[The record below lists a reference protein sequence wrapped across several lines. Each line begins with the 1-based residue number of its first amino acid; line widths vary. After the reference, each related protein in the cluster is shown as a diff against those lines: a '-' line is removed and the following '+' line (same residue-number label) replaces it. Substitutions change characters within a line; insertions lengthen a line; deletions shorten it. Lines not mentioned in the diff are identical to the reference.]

1 MLKAENIA
9 SIRQYYFT
17 NGLLWIIISVLI
29 IRYFQLQILNF
40 DKYSKKANTNRI
52 RKVTLSSPRGLIL
65 DRKGRILVDNIP
77 TYILNAIPGELS
89 NKDTKFQFVA
99 DIIGIDPSI
108 ILTNYEKYYRGR
120 FISTRL
126 AKDLTFEQ
134 ISKIEENKLNIEG
147 IYYQQFPE
155 RAFPSKVNAS
165 HILGYV
171 KEVDRDIRNSLNR
184 KNDYEL
190 GDVIGWSGLERKYE
204 SYLKGKHGV
213 QFFEV
218 DAFGRE
224 VGFVDDFPPRD
235 PEPGNDII
243 TTIDMNI
250 QNSLEQAMINKRG
263 VIIVGLPKTGEILGA
278 VSMPDYEPDLFTGR
292 ITEHDW
298 RGILNHPDKPLVNRF
313 NQGLYP
319 PGSIVKM
326 ITEVALLDNVN
337 FDPLNK
343 IKCDGTFQFGDRIFG
358 CWYTNGHGEM
368 DLSSSIASSCDIYFY
383 KTIKYYDFEIL
394 SDFYRKFGF
403 GRLTGVD
410 IQGESRGVVPTIDYM
425 NKRYGRFGW
434 SKGSLLNYSI
444 GQGELLVTPIQVFNY
459 TNLLATKGKTYKPHF
474 VKDYS
479 SVPSDTIDIPNE
491 TWDKIILDMAKV
503 ISDEKGTGK
512 AADPKNI
519 NAKVFGKTG
528 TAENPHGEDHAW
540 FIGWMDFLNEKYSIV
555 ILLENAGSGGAIAAP
570 IAKKIFNDIINLTND
585 L

>member
-40 DKYSKKANTNRI
+40 DQYSKKANTNRI

-65 DRKGRILVDNIP
+65 DREGRILVDNIP

-89 NKDTKFQFVA
+89 NKDVKLQFVA

-134 ISKIEENKLNIEG
+134 ISKLEENKLNIEG

-171 KEVDRDIRNSLNR
+171 KEVDRGIRNSLNK

-250 QNSLEQAMINKRG
+250 QNSLEKAMINKRG

-278 VSMPDYEPDLFTGR
+278 VSMPDYKPDLFTGR
-292 ITEHDW
+292 ITEQDW
-298 RGILNHPDKPLVNRF
+298 REILNHPDKPLVNRF

-326 ITEVALLDNVN
+326 ITEVALLENIN
-337 FDPLNK
+337 FDPLTK
-343 IKCDGTFQFGDRIFG
+343 IKCDGAFQFGDRIFG

-368 DLSSSIASSCDIYFY
+368 DLSSAIAFSCDIFFY
-383 KTIKYYDFEIL
+383 KTIKYYDFDIL
-394 SDFYRKFGF
+394 SDFYKKFGF

-479 SVPSDTIDIPNE
+479 PVPSDTIDIPNE

-503 ISDEKGTGK
+503 ISDENGTGK
-512 AADPKNI
+512 AADPKKL

-570 IAKKIFNDIINLTND
+570 IAKNIFNDIINITNI
-585 L
+585 

>member
-9 SIRQYYFT
+9 SVRQFYF
-17 NGLLWIIISVLI
+17 IISLI
-29 IRYFQLQILNF
+29 WILISILIFRYFQLQILNF

-52 RKVTLSSPRGLIL
+52 RKVTLSAPRGLIL
-65 DRKGRILVDNIP
+65 DRDGLILVDNIP

-89 NKDTKFQFVA
+89 NRGEKFQFIA
-99 DIIGIDPSI
+99 DIIGLDSST
-108 ILTNYEKYYRGR
+108 ILKNYQKYYRGR

-126 AKDLTFEQ
+126 AKDLSFEQ

-155 RAFPSKVNAS
+155 RAFPSIVKAS

-171 KEVDRDIRNSLNR
+171 KEVDRGIRNSLNK

-204 SYLKGKHGV
+204 SLLKGKHGI
-213 QFFEV
+213 QFFQV

-235 PEPGNDII
+235 SEPGNDII

-250 QNSLEQAMINKRG
+250 QKALENVMINKRG

-292 ITEHDW
+292 ITEKDW
-298 RGILNHPDKPLVNRF
+298 YDILNHPDKPLVNRF

-326 ITEVALLDNVN
+326 ITEVALLDNIN
-337 FDPLNK
+337 FDPLNEV
-343 IKCDGTFQFGDRIFG
+343 KCEGAFQFGDRVFG
-358 CWYTNGHGEM
+358 CWNTNGHGNM
-368 DLSSSIASSCDIYFY
+368 DLSSAISFSCDIYFY
-383 KTIKYYDFEIL
+383 KTIKYYDFDIL
-394 SDFYRKFGF
+394 SNFYKMFGF

-434 SKGSLLNYSI
+434 SKGSLLNYCI
-444 GQGELLVTPIQVFNY
+444 GQGELLVTPMQVFNY
-459 TNLLATKGKTYKPHF
+459 TNLLATKGNTYKPHF
-474 VKDYS
+474 VKGNPL
-479 SVPSDTIDIPNE
+479 VPCDTIKIPNE
-491 TWDKIILDMAKV
+491 TWKKIILDMRKV
-503 ISDEKGTGK
+503 ISEEKGTGK
-512 AADPKNI
+512 AADPLKPY
-519 NAKVFGKTG
+519 AKVYGKTG
-528 TAENPHGEDHAW
+528 TAENPHGDDHAW
-540 FIGWMDFLNEKYSIV
+540 FIGWLDYFHKKYSIV
-555 ILLENAGSGGAIAAP
+555 VLLENGGSGGAFAAP
-570 IAKKIFNDIINLTND
+570 IAKLIFNQIIQLANI
-585 L
+585 

>member
-29 IRYFQLQILNF
+29 LRYFQLQILNF
-40 DKYSKKANTNRI
+40 DQYSKKANTNRI

-65 DRKGRILVDNIP
+65 DREGRILVDNIP

-89 NKDTKFQFVA
+89 NKDVKLQFVA

-134 ISKIEENKLNIEG
+134 ISKLEENKLNIEG

-171 KEVDRDIRNSLNR
+171 KEVDRDIRNSLDK

-243 TTIDMNI
+243 TTIDMDI
-250 QNSLEQAMINKRG
+250 QNSLEKAMINKRG

-278 VSMPDYEPDLFTGR
+278 VSMPDYKPDLFTGR
-292 ITEHDW
+292 ITEQDW
-298 RGILNHPDKPLVNRF
+298 REILNHPDKPLVNRF

-326 ITEVALLDNVN
+326 ITEVALLENIN
-337 FDPLNK
+337 FDPLTK
-343 IKCDGTFQFGDRIFG
+343 IKCDGAFQFGDRIFG

-368 DLSSSIASSCDIYFY
+368 DLSSAIAFSCDIFFY
-383 KTIKYYDFEIL
+383 KTIKYYDFDIL
-394 SDFYRKFGF
+394 SDFYKKFGF

-474 VKDYS
+474 VKDIA

-503 ISDEKGTGK
+503 ISDENGTGK
-512 AADPKNI
+512 AADPKKL

-570 IAKKIFNDIINLTND
+570 IAKNIFNDIINITNI
-585 L
+585 

>member
-9 SIRQYYFT
+9 SVRQYYF
-17 NGLLWIIISVLI
+17 IISLTWLLIAILI

-40 DKYSKKANTNRI
+40 DQYSKKANTNRI
-52 RKVTLSSPRGLIL
+52 RKVTLSAPRGLIL
-65 DRKGRILVDNIP
+65 DRNGLILVDNIP

-89 NKDTKFQFVA
+89 NRGAKFQFIA
-99 DIIGIDPSI
+99 DIIGIDSTA
-108 ILTNYEKYYRGR
+108 ILKNYQKYYRGR

-126 AKDLTFEQ
+126 AKDLSFEQ

-155 RAFPSKVNAS
+155 RAFPSIVNAS

-171 KEVDRDIRNSLNR
+171 KEVDRGIRNSLNK

-204 SYLKGKHGV
+204 SFLKGKHGI
-213 QFFEV
+213 QFFQV
-218 DAFGRE
+218 DAYGRE

-243 TTIDMNI
+243 TTININI
-250 QNSLEQAMINKRG
+250 QKALENVMINKRG

-292 ITEHDW
+292 ITEKDW
-298 RGILNHPDKPLVNRF
+298 YDILNHPDKPLVNRF

-326 ITEVALLDNVN
+326 ITEVALLDNIN
-337 FDPLNK
+337 FDPLNE
-343 IKCDGTFQFGDRIFG
+343 IKCEGAYQFGDRIFG
-358 CWYTNGHGEM
+358 CWNTNGHGNM
-368 DLSSSIASSCDIYFY
+368 DLSSAISSSCDIYFY
-383 KTIKYYDFEIL
+383 KTIKYYDFDIL
-394 SDFYRKFGF
+394 SNFYKMFGF

-434 SKGSLLNYSI
+434 SKGSLLNYCI
-444 GQGELLVTPIQVFNY
+444 GQGELLVTPMQVFNY
-459 TNLLATKGKTYKPHF
+459 TNLLATKGNTYKPHF
-474 VKDYS
+474 VKGNTL
-479 SVPSDTIDIPNE
+479 VPCDTIKISNE
-491 TWDKIILDMAKV
+491 IWEKIILDMAKV

-512 AADPKNI
+512 AADPLKL
-519 NAKVFGKTG
+519 NAKVYGKTG

-540 FIGWMDFLNEKYSIV
+540 FIGWMDYFEKKYSIIV
-555 ILLENAGSGGAIAAP
+555 LLENAGSGGAVAAP
-570 IAKKIFNDIINLTND
+570 IAKHIFNQIIQLANI
-585 L
+585 

>member
-9 SIRQYYFT
+9 SVRQYYF
-17 NGLLWIIISVLI
+17 IISLTWLLIAILI

-40 DKYSKKANTNRI
+40 DQYSKKANTNRI
-52 RKVTLSSPRGLIL
+52 RKVTLSAPRGLIL
-65 DRKGRILVDNIP
+65 DRNGLILVDNIP

-89 NKDTKFQFVA
+89 NRGAKFQFIA
-99 DIIGIDPSI
+99 DIIGIDSTA
-108 ILTNYEKYYRGR
+108 ILKNYQKYYRGR

-126 AKDLTFEQ
+126 AKDLSFEQ

-155 RAFPSKVNAS
+155 RAFPSIVNAS

-171 KEVDRDIRNSLNR
+171 KEVDRGIRNSLNK

-204 SYLKGKHGV
+204 SFLKGKHGI
-213 QFFEV
+213 QFFQV
-218 DAFGRE
+218 DAYGRE

-243 TTIDMNI
+243 TTININI
-250 QNSLEQAMINKRG
+250 QKALENVMINKRG

-292 ITEHDW
+292 ITEKDW
-298 RGILNHPDKPLVNRF
+298 YEILNHPDKPLVNRF

-326 ITEVALLDNVN
+326 ITEVALLDNIN
-337 FDPLNK
+337 FDPLYE
-343 IKCDGTFQFGDRIFG
+343 IKCEGAYQFGDRIFG
-358 CWYTNGHGEM
+358 CWNTNGHGNM
-368 DLSSSIASSCDIYFY
+368 DLSSAISSSCDIYFY
-383 KTIKYYDFEIL
+383 KTIKYYDFDIL
-394 SDFYRKFGF
+394 SNFYKMFGF

-434 SKGSLLNYSI
+434 SKGSLLNYCI
-444 GQGELLVTPIQVFNY
+444 GQGELLVTPMQVFNY
-459 TNLLATKGKTYKPHF
+459 TNLLATKGNTYKPHF
-474 VKDYS
+474 VKGNTL
-479 SVPSDTIDIPNE
+479 VPCDTIKISNE
-491 TWDKIILDMAKV
+491 IWEKIILDMAKV

-512 AADPKNI
+512 AADPLKL
-519 NAKVFGKTG
+519 NAKVYGKTG

-540 FIGWMDFLNEKYSIV
+540 FIGWMDYFEKKYSIIV
-555 ILLENAGSGGAIAAP
+555 LLENAGSGGTVAAP
-570 IAKKIFNDIINLTND
+570 IAKDIFNKIIQLENI
-585 L
+585 

>member
-9 SIRQYYFT
+9 SSRQYYFT

-29 IRYFQLQILNF
+29 LRYFQLQILNF
-40 DKYSKKANTNRI
+40 DQYSKKANTNRI

-65 DRKGRILVDNIP
+65 DREGRILVDNIP

-99 DIIGIDPSI
+99 DIIGIDSSI

-171 KEVDRDIRNSLNR
+171 KEVDRGIRNSLNK

-243 TTIDMNI
+243 TTIDMDI
-250 QNSLEQAMINKRG
+250 QNSLEKAMINKRG

-278 VSMPDYEPDLFTGR
+278 VSMPDYKPDLFTGR
-292 ITEHDW
+292 ITEQDW
-298 RGILNHPDKPLVNRF
+298 REILNHPDKPLVNRF

-337 FDPLNK
+337 FDPLTK
-343 IKCDGTFQFGDRIFG
+343 IKCDGAFQFGDRIFG

-368 DLSSSIASSCDIYFY
+368 DLSSAIAFSCDIFFY
-383 KTIKYYDFEIL
+383 KTIKYYDFDIL
-394 SDFYRKFGF
+394 SDFYKKFGF

-410 IQGESRGVVPTIDYM
+410 IQGESRGVVPTINYM
-425 NKRYGRFGW
+425 NNRYGRFGW

-444 GQGELLVTPIQVFNY
+444 GQGELLVTPMQVFNY

-474 VKDYS
+474 VKDIA
-479 SVPSDTIDIPNE
+479 SVTSDTIDIPNE
-491 TWDKIILDMAKV
+491 TWDKVILDMAKV

-512 AADPKNI
+512 AADPKKL

-540 FIGWMDFLNEKYSIV
+540 FIGWMDFLNKKYSIV

-570 IAKKIFNDIINLTND
+570 IAKNIFNDIINLTNI
-585 L
+585 

>member
-40 DKYSKKANTNRI
+40 DQYSKKANTNRI

-65 DRKGRILVDNIP
+65 DREGRILVDNIP

-89 NKDTKFQFVA
+89 NKDVKLQFVA

-134 ISKIEENKLNIEG
+134 ISKLEENKLNIEG

-171 KEVDRDIRNSLNR
+171 KEVDRDIRNSLNK

-243 TTIDMNI
+243 TTIDMDI
-250 QNSLEQAMINKRG
+250 QNSLEKAMINKRG

-278 VSMPDYEPDLFTGR
+278 VSMPDYKPDLFTGR
-292 ITEHDW
+292 ITEQDW
-298 RGILNHPDKPLVNRF
+298 REILNHPDKPLVNRF

-326 ITEVALLDNVN
+326 ITEVALLENIN
-337 FDPLNK
+337 FDPLTK
-343 IKCDGTFQFGDRIFG
+343 IKCDGAFQFGDRIFG

-368 DLSSSIASSCDIYFY
+368 DLSSAIAFSCDIFFY
-383 KTIKYYDFEIL
+383 KTIKYYDFDIL
-394 SDFYRKFGF
+394 SDFYKKFGF

-479 SVPSDTIDIPNE
+479 PVPSDTIDIPNE

-503 ISDEKGTGK
+503 ISDENGTGK
-512 AADPKNI
+512 AADPKKL

-570 IAKKIFNDIINLTND
+570 IAKNIFNDIIYLKNI
-585 L
+585 

>member
-9 SIRQYYFT
+9 SVRQYYF
-17 NGLLWIIISVLI
+17 IISLTWLLIAILI

-40 DKYSKKANTNRI
+40 DQYSKKANTNRI
-52 RKVTLSSPRGLIL
+52 RKVTLSAPRGLIL
-65 DRKGRILVDNIP
+65 DRNGLILVDNIP

-89 NKDTKFQFVA
+89 NRGAKFQFIA
-99 DIIGIDPSI
+99 DIIGIDSTA
-108 ILTNYEKYYRGR
+108 ILKNYQKYYRGR

-126 AKDLTFEQ
+126 AKDLSFEQ

-155 RAFPSKVNAS
+155 RAFPSIVNAS

-171 KEVDRDIRNSLNR
+171 KEVDRGIRNSLNK

-204 SYLKGKHGV
+204 SFLKGKHGI
-213 QFFEV
+213 QFFQV
-218 DAFGRE
+218 DAYGRE

-243 TTIDMNI
+243 TTININI
-250 QNSLEQAMINKRG
+250 QKALENVMINKRG

-292 ITEHDW
+292 ITEKDW
-298 RGILNHPDKPLVNRF
+298 YEILNHPDKPLVNRF

-326 ITEVALLDNVN
+326 ITEVALLDNIN
-337 FDPLNK
+337 FDPLNE
-343 IKCDGTFQFGDRIFG
+343 IKCEGAYQFGDRIFG
-358 CWYTNGHGEM
+358 CWNTNGHGNM
-368 DLSSSIASSCDIYFY
+368 DLSSAISSSCDIYFY
-383 KTIKYYDFEIL
+383 KTIKYYDFDIL
-394 SDFYRKFGF
+394 SNFYKMFGF

-434 SKGSLLNYSI
+434 SKGSLLNYCI
-444 GQGELLVTPIQVFNY
+444 GQGELLVTPMQVFNY
-459 TNLLATKGKTYKPHF
+459 TNLLATKGNTYKPHF
-474 VKDYS
+474 VKGNTL
-479 SVPSDTIDIPNE
+479 VPCDTIKISNE
-491 TWDKIILDMAKV
+491 IWEKIILDMAKV

-512 AADPKNI
+512 AADPLKL
-519 NAKVFGKTG
+519 NAKVYGKTG

-540 FIGWMDFLNEKYSIV
+540 FIGWMDYFEKKYSIIV
-555 ILLENAGSGGAIAAP
+555 LLENAGSGGAVAAP
-570 IAKKIFNDIINLTND
+570 IAKHIFNQIIQLANI
-585 L
+585 

>member
-40 DKYSKKANTNRI
+40 DQYSKKANTNRI

-65 DRKGRILVDNIP
+65 DREGRILVDNIP

-89 NKDTKFQFVA
+89 NKDVKLQFVA

-134 ISKIEENKLNIEG
+134 ISKLEENKLNIEG

-171 KEVDRDIRNSLNR
+171 KEVDRGIRNSLNK

-250 QNSLEQAMINKRG
+250 QNSLEKAMINKRG

-278 VSMPDYEPDLFTGR
+278 VSMPDYKPDLFTGR
-292 ITEHDW
+292 ITEQDW
-298 RGILNHPDKPLVNRF
+298 REILNHPDKPLVNRF

-326 ITEVALLDNVN
+326 ITEVALLENIN
-337 FDPLNK
+337 FDPLTK

-368 DLSSSIASSCDIYFY
+368 DLSSAIAFSCDIFFY
-383 KTIKYYDFEIL
+383 KTIKYYDFDIL
-394 SDFYRKFGF
+394 SDFYKKFGF

-479 SVPSDTIDIPNE
+479 PVPSDTIDIPNE

-512 AADPKNI
+512 AADPKKL

-570 IAKKIFNDIINLTND
+570 IAKNIFNDIINITNI
-585 L
+585 

>member
-9 SIRQYYFT
+9 SSRQYYFT

-29 IRYFQLQILNF
+29 LRYFQLQILNF
-40 DKYSKKANTNRI
+40 DQYSKKANTNRI

-65 DRKGRILVDNIP
+65 DREGRILVDNIP

-89 NKDTKFQFVA
+89 NKGAKFQFIA
-99 DIIGIDPSI
+99 DIIGIDSSI

-243 TTIDMNI
+243 TTIDMDI
-250 QNSLEQAMINKRG
+250 QNSLEKAMINKRG

-278 VSMPDYEPDLFTGR
+278 VSMPDYKPDLFTGR
-292 ITEHDW
+292 ITEQDW
-298 RGILNHPDKPLVNRF
+298 REILNHPDKPLVNRF

-337 FDPLNK
+337 FDPLTK
-343 IKCDGTFQFGDRIFG
+343 IKCDGAFQFGDRIFG

-368 DLSSSIASSCDIYFY
+368 DLSSAIAFSCDIFFY
-383 KTIKYYDFEIL
+383 KTIKYYDFDIL
-394 SDFYRKFGF
+394 SDFYKKFGF

-410 IQGESRGVVPTIDYM
+410 IQGESYGVVPTIDYM

-444 GQGELLVTPIQVFNY
+444 GQGELLVTPMQVFNY

-474 VKDYS
+474 VKDIA

-512 AADPKNI
+512 AADPKKL

-540 FIGWMDFLNEKYSIV
+540 FIGWMDFLNKKYSIV

-570 IAKKIFNDIINLTND
+570 IAKNIFNDIINLTNI
-585 L
+585 

>member
-9 SIRQYYFT
+9 SSRQYYFT

-29 IRYFQLQILNF
+29 LRYFQLQILNF
-40 DKYSKKANTNRI
+40 DQYSKKANTNRI

-65 DRKGRILVDNIP
+65 DREGRILVDNIP

-89 NKDTKFQFVA
+89 NKGAKFQFIA
-99 DIIGIDPSI
+99 DIIGIDSSI

-171 KEVDRDIRNSLNR
+171 KEVDRDIRNSLDK

-243 TTIDMNI
+243 TTIDMDI
-250 QNSLEQAMINKRG
+250 QNSLEKAMINKRG

-278 VSMPDYEPDLFTGR
+278 VSMPDYKPDLFTGR
-292 ITEHDW
+292 ITEQDW
-298 RGILNHPDKPLVNRF
+298 REILNHPDKPLVNRF

-337 FDPLNK
+337 FDRLNK
-343 IKCDGTFQFGDRIFG
+343 IKCDGAFLFGDRIFG

-368 DLSSSIASSCDIYFY
+368 DLSSAIAFSCDIFFY
-383 KTIKYYDFEIL
+383 KTIKYYDFDIL
-394 SDFYRKFGF
+394 SDFYKKFGF

-410 IQGESRGVVPTIDYM
+410 IQGESRGVVPTINYM
-425 NKRYGRFGW
+425 NNRYGRFGW
-434 SKGSLLNYSI
+434 S
-444 GQGELLVTPIQVFNY
+444 
-459 TNLLATKGKTYKPHF
+459 
-474 VKDYS
+474 
-479 SVPSDTIDIPNE
+479 
-491 TWDKIILDMAKV
+491 
-503 ISDEKGTGK
+503 
-512 AADPKNI
+512 
-519 NAKVFGKTG
+519 
-528 TAENPHGEDHAW
+528 
-540 FIGWMDFLNEKYSIV
+540 
-555 ILLENAGSGGAIAAP
+555 
-570 IAKKIFNDIINLTND
+570 
-585 L
+585 

>member
-40 DKYSKKANTNRI
+40 DQYSKKANTNRI

-65 DRKGRILVDNIP
+65 DREGRILVDNIP

-89 NKDTKFQFVA
+89 NKDVKLQFVA

-134 ISKIEENKLNIEG
+134 ISKLEENKLNIEG

-171 KEVDRDIRNSLNR
+171 KEVDRDIRNSLNK

-243 TTIDMNI
+243 TTIDMDI
-250 QNSLEQAMINKRG
+250 QNSLEKAMINKRG

-278 VSMPDYEPDLFTGR
+278 VSMPDYKPDLFTGR
-292 ITEHDW
+292 ITEQDW
-298 RGILNHPDKPLVNRF
+298 REILNHPDKPLVNRF

-326 ITEVALLDNVN
+326 ITEVALLENIN
-337 FDPLNK
+337 FDPLTK
-343 IKCDGTFQFGDRIFG
+343 IKCDGAFQFGDRIFG

-368 DLSSSIASSCDIYFY
+368 DLSSAIAFSCDIFFY
-383 KTIKYYDFEIL
+383 KTIKYYDFDIL
-394 SDFYRKFGF
+394 SDFYKKFGF

-479 SVPSDTIDIPNE
+479 PVPSDTIDIPNE

-503 ISDEKGTGK
+503 ISDENGTGK
-512 AADPKNI
+512 AADPKKL

-570 IAKKIFNDIINLTND
+570 IAKNIFNDIINLSNIK
-585 L
+585 

>member
-40 DKYSKKANTNRI
+40 DQYSKKANTNRI

-65 DRKGRILVDNIP
+65 DRDGRILVDNIP

-89 NKDTKFQFVA
+89 NKGVKFQFVA

-134 ISKIEENKLNIEG
+134 ISKLEENKLNIEG

-171 KEVDRDIRNSLNR
+171 KEVDRGIRNSLNK

-250 QNSLEQAMINKRG
+250 QNSLEKAMINKRG

-278 VSMPDYEPDLFTGR
+278 VSMPDYKPDLFTGR
-292 ITEHDW
+292 ITEQDW
-298 RGILNHPDKPLVNRF
+298 HEILNHPDKPLVNRF

-337 FDPLNK
+337 FDPLTK
-343 IKCDGTFQFGDRIFG
+343 IKCDGAFQFGDRIFG

-368 DLSSSIASSCDIYFY
+368 DLSSAIAFSCDIFFY
-383 KTIKYYDFEIL
+383 KTIKYYDFDIL
-394 SDFYRKFGF
+394 SDFYKKFGF

-503 ISDEKGTGK
+503 ISDENGTGK
-512 AADPKNI
+512 AADPKKL

-570 IAKKIFNDIINLTND
+570 IAKNIFNDIINLTNI
-585 L
+585 

>member
-40 DKYSKKANTNRI
+40 DQYSKKANANRI

-65 DRKGRILVDNIP
+65 DREGRILVDNIP

-89 NKDTKFQFVA
+89 NKDVKLQFVA

-134 ISKIEENKLNIEG
+134 ISKLEENKLNIEG

-171 KEVDRDIRNSLNR
+171 KEVDRGIRNSLNK

-250 QNSLEQAMINKRG
+250 QNSLEKAMINKRG

-278 VSMPDYEPDLFTGR
+278 VSMPDYKPDLFTGR
-292 ITEHDW
+292 ITEQDW
-298 RGILNHPDKPLVNRF
+298 REILNHPDKPLVNRF

-326 ITEVALLDNVN
+326 ITEVALLENIN
-337 FDPLNK
+337 FDPLTK
-343 IKCDGTFQFGDRIFG
+343 IKCDGAFQFGDRIFG

-368 DLSSSIASSCDIYFY
+368 DLSSAIAFSCDIFFY
-383 KTIKYYDFEIL
+383 KTIKYYDFDIL
-394 SDFYRKFGF
+394 SDFYKKFGF

-479 SVPSDTIDIPNE
+479 PVPSDTIDIPNE

-503 ISDEKGTGK
+503 ISDENGTGK
-512 AADPKNI
+512 AADPKKL

-570 IAKKIFNDIINLTND
+570 IAKNIFNDIINITNI
-585 L
+585 